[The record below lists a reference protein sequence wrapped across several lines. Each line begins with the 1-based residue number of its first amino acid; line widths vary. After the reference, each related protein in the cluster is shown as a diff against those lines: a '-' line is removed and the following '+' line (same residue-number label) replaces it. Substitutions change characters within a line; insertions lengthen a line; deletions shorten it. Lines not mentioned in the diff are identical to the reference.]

1 MTVFISAHQSNYQ
14 LFTLRAA
21 RSERFVFPGFES
33 LSTLGAVAK
42 SSHICSST
50 FLFLGG
56 QPGECRTLHFS
67 AQAKPAHAEC
77 LYRLKRVFLLHF
89 FDDALF

>member
-33 LSTLGAVAK
+33 LSTLGAVVK
-42 SSHICSST
+42 VICQT
-50 FLFLGG
+50 
-56 QPGECRTLHFS
+56 GENALREFGPCELH
-67 AQAKPAHAEC
+67 
-77 LYRLKRVFLLHF
+77 RLLLR
-89 FDDALF
+89 

>member
-42 SSHICSST
+42 SSHICSSL
-50 FLFLGG
+50 FLF
-56 QPGECRTLHFS
+56 
-67 AQAKPAHAEC
+67 
-77 LYRLKRVFLLHF
+77 
-89 FDDALF
+89 

>member
-21 RSERFVFPGFES
+21 RSERFVFPVFES

-42 SSHICSST
+42 SSHICISL
-50 FLFLGG
+50 FLF
-56 QPGECRTLHFS
+56 
-67 AQAKPAHAEC
+67 
-77 LYRLKRVFLLHF
+77 
-89 FDDALF
+89 